1 MTVRTPVLDV
11 SNPQPPTA
19 AEPWQRLHPRM
30 IVVSVSWLVGP
41 AVPLLGAILVARDL
55 LNTHG
60 LIVLGSYIVV
70 AGVQAGHEWVRY
82 RTTRFRITDSLIELH
97 SGLLFRTDKSI
108 PRDRVRSADLT
119 ANPVHRLF
127 GLAAVKVGTGEHTA
141 RSEDEELV
149 LDGISR
155 EQAVRFR
162 ALLLSR
168 GEGDTGGE
176 TPALPVPLAR
186 MRWSW
191 ARYAPLT
198 VTTFAGVLAVVTGVS
213 KLLDTLGL
221 DVTDSGT
228 ARSVWDWLAAVPLA
242 VAIAV
247 VALVLLAVGVAGS
260 LVTFTEAWYGHRL
273 EREPGGA
280 LHISRGLL
288 TSRSVSVAERRICGV
303 ELSRPLPLRLLA
315 AGRLTLLATGLGGR
329 GTQVP
334 GSLGPAQLIPAA
346 PLNSAHQIAADVLNE
361 ATSPITEAVLRGH
374 PRPALRRRLVRG
386 CLWAPAGAAALAGAG
401 TAAGALPWWAAPVA
415 AALTAACGAPLAVDA
430 YRGLGHALSGD
441 HLVVRQG
448 TFVRR
453 TVVLRRDRIV
463 GWTGRQTFTQRR
475 AGLCTL
481 TATTAAGKGA
491 VRIRDVGVADGL
503 RFAEA
508 ALPGLV
514 APFCTAPTGRR
525 TDRGRP

>member
-11 SNPQPPTA
+11 PNPQRPTTDQ
-19 AEPWQRLHPRM
+19 PWQRLHPRM

-41 AVPLLGAILVARDL
+41 AVPLLGTILVARDL
-55 LNTHG
+55 LNSHG
-60 LIVLGSYIVV
+60 LIVLGSYVVV

-82 RTTRFRITDSLIELH
+82 RTTRFRITDSQVELH
-97 SGLLFRTDKSI
+97 SGLFFRTDKSI

-127 GLAAVKVGTGEHTA
+127 GLEAVKVGTGQHTA

-155 EQAVRFR
+155 AQAVQFR

-168 GEGDTGGE
+168 GEGSDTGGE
-176 TPALPVPLAR
+176 APALPVPLAR

-198 VTTFAGVLAVVTGVS
+198 VTTFAGVLAVVTGIS

-221 DVTDSGT
+221 DLTSSGT
-228 ARSVWDWLAAVPLA
+228 ARGVWDWLSAVPLA
-242 VAIAV
+242 VAVAV
-247 VALVLLAVGVAGS
+247 VTLVLGAIGVAGS
-260 LVTFTEAWYGHRL
+260 LVAFAEAWYGHRL
-273 EREPGGA
+273 EREPEGS

-315 AGRLTLLATGLGGR
+315 AGRLNLLATGLGGSSA
-329 GTQVP
+329 QFSHP
-334 GSLGPAQLIPAA
+334 GQLIPAA
-346 PLNSAHQIAADVLNE
+346 PLNAAHQITAAVLNE
-361 ATSPITEAVLRGH
+361 ASSPITEAVLHGH

-386 CLWAPAGAAALAGAG
+386 CLWAPAGAIALAGAG
-401 TAAGALPWWAAPVA
+401 TAAGVLPWWAALVA
-415 AALTAACGAPLAVDA
+415 APLTAVCGAALARDA
-430 YRGLGHALSGD
+430 YRGLGHALCGD
-441 HLVVRQG
+441 YLVVRQG

-453 TVVLRRDRIV
+453 TVALRRDRVV
-463 GWTGRQTFTQRR
+463 GWTGRQTYTQRR
-475 AGLCTL
+475 AGIFTL

-491 VRIRDVGVADGL
+491 VRIRDIGVAEGL

-514 APFCTAPTGRR
+514 APFCGTSA
-525 TDRGRP
+525 DRD

>member
-1 MTVRTPVLDV
+1 MSGPAPMLDTP
-11 SNPQPPTA
+11 SAPRPPA
-19 AEPWQRLHPRM
+19 PDDWQRLHPRM

-41 AVPLLGAILVARDL
+41 AIPLLGAIFVARDL

-82 RTTRFRITDSLIELH
+82 RTTRFRITDEKVELH

-108 PRDRVRSADLT
+108 PRQRVRSADLT

-127 GLAAVKVGTGEHTA
+127 GLAAVKVGTGQHTA
-141 RSEDEELV
+141 RTEDDELV

-155 EQAVRFR
+155 EQAHQFR
-162 ALLLSR
+162 ELLLSR
-168 GEGDTGGE
+168 PDARPGTA
-176 TPALPVPLAR
+176 TPVSPALPVPLAR

-198 VTTFAGVLAVVTGVS
+198 VTTVAGVLAVVTGGS

-221 DVTDSGT
+221 DLTDSAT
-228 ARSVWDWLAAVPLA
+228 ARDVWDWLSSVPLA
-242 VAIAV
+242 LAVATVTA
-247 VALVLLAVGVAGS
+247 VLLTVGVTGS
-260 LVTFTEAWYGHRL
+260 LLAFAEAWYGYRL
-273 EREPGGA
+273 EREPEGS
-280 LHISRGLL
+280 LHLVRGLL

-303 ELSRPLPLRLLA
+303 ELIRPLPLRPLA
-315 AGRLTLLATGLGGR
+315 AARLNLLATGLGGHSTR
-329 GTQVP
+329 F
-334 GSLGPAQLIPAA
+334 SHPAQLMPAA
-346 PLNSAHQIAADVLNE
+346 PLDSAHRITADVLDE
-361 ATSPITEAVLRGH
+361 PSSPVTRAVLRGH
-374 PRPALRRRLVRG
+374 PRPALHRRLVRG
-386 CLWAPAGAAALAGAG
+386 CLFAPAGPAALAGAG
-401 TAAGALPWWAAPVA
+401 AAGGLWPWWTVAP
-415 AALTAACGAPLAVDA
+415 AALLTAGVGALFARDA

-441 HLVVRQG
+441 YLVVRQG

-453 TVVLRRDRIV
+453 TIALRRDRIV
-463 GWTGRQTFTQRR
+463 GWTARQTYTQRR

-491 VRIRDVGVADGL
+491 VRIRDVGVAGGL
-503 RFAEA
+503 DFADT

-514 APFCTAPTGRR
+514 RPFRGTPTG
-525 TDRGRP
+525 PA

>member
-1 MTVRTPVLDV
+1 MSVRTPVLDV
-11 SNPQPPTA
+11 PNQQPPTA
-19 AEPWQRLHPRM
+19 EQPWQRLHPRM

-82 RTTRFRITDSLIELH
+82 RTTRFRITDSKVELH
-97 SGLLFRTDKSI
+97 SGLFFRTDKSI

-127 GLAAVKVGTGEHTA
+127 GLAAVKVGTGQHTG
-141 RSEDEELV
+141 RSEDDELV

-155 EQAVRFR
+155 EQAVQFR

-168 GEGDTGGE
+168 AEGRDTGGE
-176 TPALPVPLAR
+176 APALPVPLAR
-186 MRWSW
+186 THWSW

-198 VTTFAGVLAVVTGVS
+198 VTTFAGVLAVVTAVS

-242 VAIAV
+242 VAVAV
-247 VALVLLAVGVAGS
+247 VTLVLVAIGVAGS
-260 LVTFTEAWYGHRL
+260 LVTFAEAWYGHRV
-273 EREPGGA
+273 EREPEGA
-280 LHISRGLL
+280 LHLSRGLL

-329 GTQVP
+329 GTQFP
-334 GSLGPAQLIPAA
+334 GAFGPAQLIPAA
-346 PLNSAHQIAADVLNE
+346 PLNSAHQITADVLNE
-361 ATSPITEAVLRGH
+361 AASPITQAVLRGH

-386 CLWAPAGAAALAGAG
+386 CLWAPAGAVALAGAG
-401 TAAGALPWWAAPVA
+401 TVAGALPWWAAPVA
-415 AALTAACGAPLAVDA
+415 AALTAVCGAPLAVDA
-430 YRGLGHALSGD
+430 YRGLGHALCGD
-441 HLVVRQG
+441 YLVVRQG

-453 TVVLRRDRIV
+453 TVVLRRDRVV
-463 GWTGRQTFTQRR
+463 GWTGRQTYTQRR

-503 RFAEA
+503 RFAEE

-514 APFCTAPTGRR
+514 APFCGAPTDPSKHR
-525 TDRGRP
+525 D